1 MNNLI
6 KYSLLA
12 FLCINFSANGQNLKK
27 IYTEVRNENMDNLL
41 IELSDVK
48 KDKNYNSKKTA
59 LFQIATCILYAS
71 EKSPIFNPI
80 ESSNLFKNIII
91 TESDRESIFDFLK
104 DYNLDLFKV
113 SDLIYKGIYIEAKTN
128 NTEDSYVKALE
139 ACGLCAYS
147 EQIIS
152 SQTELAYNNVKS
164 RKNIQDYKEFSDR
177 YRNSKYDT
185 EIKELIIEM
194 EFENAKKSGNIEL
207 LNSFISIYPSHKLT
221 NSAVE
226 LRDKW
231 AVPSE
236 NATIEELSAYTAK
249 YPLSKYLPAV
259 LERIKILEKQKKAI
273 KNDLTEEGLK
283 GNVLSLTFSNFFE
296 GDTNEH
302 TRLTKYNTDG
312 YKINIEDNNIGDTKY
327 GYLNVSEKTE
337 ILRDTNNNKIEEKQI
352 NCHRKS
358 GEAEKNYIWSRKYYY
373 DGNSVTKKT
382 STMDEHDKVLS
393 ADDIIIKSIYDD
405 KGRLISETQSQRIKN
420 DEPYNTFIKIYK
432 YENDLLVEEGDY
444 SIKNF
449 YKYDENK
456 KLIFKRSEYYKGRS
470 FETIYKYNDK
480 GLLVEGIDKNVSDK
494 TTRFTYYNYDE
505 NDFLIEEKE
514 INIINGEE
522 VTTYEYDEIG
532 NWIKKILKCEK
543 CESKTY
549 TINRNIKY
557 YSKND

>member
-1 MNNLI
+1 MINLF

-12 FLCINFSANGQNLKK
+12 YLCINFSANGQNLKK
-27 IYTEVRNENMDNLL
+27 IYTEVRNENIDNLL
-41 IELSDVK
+41 IELKDVK
-48 KDKNYNSKKTA
+48 KEKNYNSKKNA

-71 EKSPIFNPI
+71 EKSPMFNPM
-80 ESSNLFKNIII
+80 ESNNLFKNIII
-91 TESDRESIFDFLK
+91 TESDRESVLDFLK

-128 NTEDSYVKALE
+128 NTEYSYTKALE

-152 SQTELAYNNVKS
+152 SQTDLAYNNAKS
-164 RKNIQDYKEFSDR
+164 RNNIQNYKDFLDR

-185 EIKELIIEM
+185 EIKELIIEI

-221 NSAVE
+221 NLAVE
-226 LRDKW
+226 LRDKL
-231 AVPSE
+231 ALPSE
-236 NATIEELSAYTAK
+236 NASIKELSAYTEK

-259 LERIKILEKQKKAI
+259 LERIKILEKQKKTI

-283 GNVLSLTFSNFFE
+283 GNVSSLTFSNFFE
-296 GDTNEH
+296 GNTDEH
-302 TRLTKYNTDG
+302 SCLIKYNTDG
-312 YKINIEDNNIGDTKY
+312 YKIYIEDDYNY
-327 GYLNVSEKTE
+327 GYLNVIDKTE
-337 ILRDTNNNKIEEKQI
+337 IIRDTNNNKIEEKKI
-352 NCHRKS
+352 TCRRES
-358 GEAEKNYIWSRKYYY
+358 GKAEKNYIWNTKYYN

-382 STMDEHDKVLS
+382 STMDEHDNVLS
-393 ADDIIIKSIYDD
+393 ADNIVIKSIYDD

-456 KLIFKRSEYYKGRS
+456 KLIFKRIEYYKGRS

-480 GLLVEGIDKNVSDK
+480 GQLVEGIDKNVSDK

-543 CESKTY
+543 CKSKTY